1 MKDVRIMFKDLK
13 GFNYFRDMI
22 NKYLQD
28 ALPND
33 SFLFEVAVNE
43 AVNNSLKYGTHSK
56 QFVSLDMR
64 ISKFGRVVIRIKDQG
79 PGFCGN
85 QKLKALKVDCESN
98 CENNLFKSSG
108 RGLAIMVHASDS
120 ITFNK
125 RGNEIILVKKAVEN
139 DSEINYYKDE
149 EKPLNLQWNELLQM
163 QNG

>member
-56 QFVSLDMR
+56 QFVRLDMR
-64 ISKFGRVVIRIKDQG
+64 ISKFGRVVIRIKD
-79 PGFCGN
+79 PGARFLW
-85 QKLKALKVDCESN
+85 KP
-98 CENNLFKSSG
+98 
-108 RGLAIMVHASDS
+108 
-120 ITFNK
+120 
-125 RGNEIILVKKAVEN
+125 EIKGFE
-139 DSEINYYKDE
+139 
-149 EKPLNLQWNELLQM
+149 
-163 QNG
+163 G